1 MLDQET
7 QLPLSQ
13 ADALQRTKLISLN
26 ISVGSYNHVQD
37 WMIQEA
43 RRRVS
48 RMVCFANVHMVVE
61 AQRNVTISKAVN
73 NADWVTPDGVP
84 LVWTMR
90 GLHQVKQERI
100 AGMDITA
107 SLLERAAKEGISV
120 FFYGS
125 TPQLLNRIR
134 EVCNEQFPSLR
145 IAGMISPPF
154 RAPTAAEDSETIA
167 QISASGAGLVFV
179 ALGCPKQELWMS
191 RMQGK
196 IPAVMLGIGNALAV
210 FAGEE
215 DRSPSWMQK
224 AGLEW
229 CFRLA
234 QEPKRLLKRY
244 AVTNTLYIYYIVRQL
259 LSKQEIKLTPISK

>member
-1 MLDQET
+1 MVDKENILPNT
-7 QLPLSQ
+7 QSLTNP
-13 ADALQRTKLISLN
+13 RVNLISLN
-26 ISVGSYNHVQD
+26 VSIGSYNYVQN

-43 RRRVS
+43 RQRVS
-48 RMVCFANVHMVVE
+48 RMVCFANVHMVIE
-61 AQRNVTISKAVN
+61 ARRNPLIAEAVN

-84 LVWTMR
+84 LAWAMR
-90 GLHQVKQERI
+90 GLHYVKQERV

-107 SLLERAAKEGISV
+107 SLLEQAARDSVSV

-125 TPQLLNRIR
+125 TPQVLERIR
-134 EVCNEQFPSLR
+134 KKCNERFPTLQ
-145 IAGMISPPF
+145 IAGVLSPPF
-154 RAPTAAEDSETIA
+154 RPSTPEEDEATIKQIAE
-167 QISASGAGLVFV
+167 SGAGLLFV

-191 RMQGK
+191 RMQGR

-215 DRSPSWMQK
+215 ARSPAWMQR

-234 QEPKRLLKRY
+234 QEPRRLFKRY
-244 AVTNTLYIYYIVRQL
+244 ALTNSLYIYYVLRQL
-259 LSKQEIKLTPISK
+259 MLQQSRLTNISQ

>member
-1 MLDQET
+1 MLAQET
-7 QLPLSQ
+7 LLSSTQ
-13 ADALQRTKLISLN
+13 SATNPRVNLISLN
-26 ISVGSYNHVQD
+26 VSIGSYDYVQN

-48 RMVCFANVHMVVE
+48 RMVCFANVHMVIE
-61 AQRNVTISKAVN
+61 AHRNSAIATAVN
-73 NADWVTPDGVP
+73 KADWVTPDGVP
-84 LVWTMR
+84 LAWAIR
-90 GLHQVKQERI
+90 GLHHVKQERV

-107 SLLERAAKEGISV
+107 SLLEQAARDGVSV

-125 TPQLLNRIR
+125 IPEVLERIR
-134 EVCNEQFPSLR
+134 EKCHERFPTLQ

-154 RAPTAAEDSETIA
+154 RPSTPEEDEATIKE
-167 QISASGAGLVFV
+167 ISDSGAGLLFV

-191 RMQGK
+191 RMRGR

-215 DRSPSWMQK
+215 ARSPAWMQRV
-224 AGLEW
+224 GLEW

-234 QEPKRLLKRY
+234 QEPKRLFKRY
-244 AVTNTLYIYYIVRQL
+244 AVTNSLYVYYIMCQL
-259 LSKQEIKLTPISK
+259 VTKRISSISLPR

>member
-1 MLDQET
+1 MLAQET
-7 QLPLSQ
+7 HLPLVQ
-13 ADALQRTKLISLN
+13 AEATQRTKLISLN
-26 ISVGSYNHVQD
+26 ISVGSYDSVQD

-61 AQRNVTISKAVN
+61 AQRNATIAQAVN

-84 LVWTMR
+84 LVWAMR
-90 GLHQVKQERI
+90 GLHQVKQERV

-107 SLLERAAKEGISV
+107 SLLERASKEGISV

-125 TPQLLNRIR
+125 TPQLLDRIR
-134 EVCNEQFPSLR
+134 EVCNDRFPSLQ

-154 RAPTAAEDSETIA
+154 RAPTPAEDSETIT
-167 QISASGAGLVFV
+167 QISASGAGLLFV

-215 DRSPSWMQK
+215 ERSPGWMQK

-234 QEPKRLLKRY
+234 QEPRRLLKRY
-244 AVTNTLYIYYIVRQL
+244 AVTNSLYVYYILRQFMK
-259 LSKQEIKLTPISK
+259 KQDINLTASE

>member
-1 MLDQET
+1 MPDQENYT
-7 QLPLSQ
+7 PQI
-13 ADALQRTKLISLN
+13 RTDNTRRTNLISLN
-26 ISVGSYNHVQD
+26 VSVGSYNAVQD

-43 RRRVS
+43 GQRVS

-61 AQRNVTISKAVN
+61 AQRNAAIAKAVN

-84 LVWTMR
+84 LAWAMR
-90 GLHQVKQERI
+90 GLHNVKQERV
-100 AGMDITA
+100 AGMDMTA
-107 SLLERAAKEGISV
+107 SMLERAADEGISV

-125 TPQLLNRIR
+125 TPQLLKRIYD
-134 EVCNEQFPSLR
+134 VCHERYPKLQ

-215 DRSPSWMQK
+215 ERSPGWMQK

-234 QEPKRLLKRY
+234 QEPRRLLKRY
-244 AVTNTLYIYYIVRQL
+244 AVTNTLYIYYITRQL
-259 LSKQEIKLTPISK
+259 IAQQQVKAINLSK